1 MFIRISNTEDTK
13 DVFVSAIVKKYAD
26 AFYKIVINF

>member
-13 DVFVSAIVKKYAD
+13 YPAIVKKYAD